1 VHQKEGGFIDA
12 DISATQGSS
21 EGIYVTQISLR
32 NAGFSDQYISR
43 FGQPDISGTNLGYA
57 ALAYDAITLVD
68 ALAEK
73 IAKTGAQVSSESM
86 MKHLPNFSFD
96 GVLGATSFSSNNSVA
111 RREQILQVKDGHF
124 VEVEK

>member
-1 VHQKEGGFIDA
+1 M
-12 DISATQGSS
+12 
-21 EGIYVTQISLR
+21 
-32 NAGFSDQYISR
+32 
-43 FGQPDISGTNLGYA
+43 
-57 ALAYDAITLVD
+57 LVD